1 MTDRFWKKI
10 KDLPPGFVS
19 HGHWSENNVLI
30 SWMYEDTK
38 TGEIYYDDVEQA
50 RDRGLRI
57 LRPAGLSD
65 EDTE

>member
-1 MTDRFWKKI
+1 MLPKI
-10 KDLPPGFVS
+10 KDLPPGFES

-30 SWMYEDTK
+30 SWMYKDTK
-38 TGEIYYDDVEQA
+38 TGEMYYDDVEQA

-65 EDTE
+65 KDTE